1 MATGLRVEFNG
12 ARVFFTGALRN
23 AGKCY
28 FPTASSSFFFF
39 WLFRGSPG
47 AYGSSQPGAPIRD
60 TAAGLHH
67 SHSKPGSELFLP
79 PTPQLTAT
87 PDQ

>member
-1 MATGLRVEFNG
+1 MGLG
-12 ARVFFTGALRN
+12 FFLLEHSEMEGCVISQDFFFLV
-23 AGKCY
+23 
-28 FPTASSSFFFF
+28 FFF

>member
-1 MATGLRVEFNG
+1 MGLG
-12 ARVFFTGALRN
+12 FFLLEHSEMQGSVISPQLLLL
-23 AGKCY
+23 
-28 FPTASSSFFFF
+28 FFFF

-47 AYGSSQPGAPIRD
+47 AYGSSQPGGPIGD